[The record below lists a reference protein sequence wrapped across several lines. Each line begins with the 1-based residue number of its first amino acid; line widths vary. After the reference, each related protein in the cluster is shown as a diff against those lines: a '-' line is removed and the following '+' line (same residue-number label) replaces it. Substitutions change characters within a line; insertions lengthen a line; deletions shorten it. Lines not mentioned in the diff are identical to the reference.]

1 MKKSEQYQNAI
12 KAVIRY
18 EGVDSDS
25 KIEIIE
31 TLVKDKSLELFHE
44 EQEAKK

>member
-1 MKKSEQYQNAI
+1 MKKSEQYHNAI

-31 TLVKDKSLELFHE
+31 TLIDAKSLEKFRE
-44 EQEAKK
+44 EQEEKK

>member
-25 KIEIIE
+25 KIEILE
-31 TLVKDKSLELFHE
+31 TLIEAKGLALFRE
-44 EQEAKK
+44 EQEAEK